1 MGTHRQRQRAIAIAL
16 LISLVLWNL
25 PFGGLVL
32 YPFKILATWFHEM
45 SHGLVMLLTGA
56 GLDRVEIYRDTSGLA
71 FARSGVS
78 AAGRAAIAA
87 AGYMGTPVFGATI
100 LVLGQTRRG
109 ARSILIVLGVL
120 LAVSAAL
127 CVRNQIGVVMLV
139 AIAAGLLAVGLL
151 AGERIARLLVNF
163 VAAQACI
170 NALLDVRVLF
180 RSNLVVNGRI
190 MGASDAHNMAQ
201 ATFGTPDVWAALW
214 LLWSLVL
221 LFAAL
226 RLVYVLQRGARPGI
240 EALAKSRGAGQEAG

>member
-1 MGTHRQRQRAIAIAL
+1 MIAL
-16 LISLVLWNL
+16 LVSLVLWNL

-45 SHGLVMLLTGA
+45 SHGLLMLLTGA

-78 AAGRAAIAA
+78 TAGRAAIAA
-87 AGYMGTPVFGATI
+87 AGYMGTPVFGAAI

-109 ARSILIVLGVL
+109 ARSILLVLGVL
-120 LAVSAAL
+120 LGVSAGL
-127 CVRNQIGVVMLV
+127 WVRNHFGVAVIA

-151 AGERIARLLVNF
+151 GGERIGRLLLNF

-180 RSNLVVNGRI
+180 RSNLVVNGRV
-190 MGASDAHNMAQ
+190 MGASDAHNMAG
-201 ATFGTPDVWAALW
+201 ATFGTADLWAALW
-214 LLWSLVL
+214 LTWSLVL
-221 LFAAL
+221 LFAGL
-226 RLVYVLQRGARPGI
+226 RLVYVLQRGAGPGF
-240 EALAKSRGAGQEAG
+240 EEMAKPRGADQGVDQGADQGAN